1 MKNSDGIKQGN
12 VLWRV
17 DYLDK
22 PQHSTEFYFDLELL
36 HYEAKKIKSE
46 SYIVTAITGD
56 RLKQELQC
64 SK

>member
-1 MKNSDGIKQGN
+1 MKNLGGIKEGS

-22 PQHSTEFYFDLELL
+22 PHIHEFYFDLETL
-36 HYEAKKIKSE
+36 HYEAKKINSE

-64 SK
+64 RK

>member
-1 MKNSDGIKQGN
+1 MKNSGGIKQGN

-22 PQHSTEFYFDLELL
+22 PYNSEFYFDLELL
-36 HYEAKKIKSE
+36 HYEAKKMKSE

-64 SK
+64 RK